1 MPDLAPLDLV
11 LRGGRVIDPET
22 GTDAIADVGV
32 DGDRIVA
39 IAVAD
44 GGPGERSAPLRGRMV
59 LDVRGCIVAP
69 GFIDLH
75 AHAQTLAGHRLQ
87 ALDGV
92 TTALDLEV
100 GRSPVALG
108 YAAAAAEGMPLHH
121 GFSAAWTAARMHVLA
136 GRPLD
141 GQLETALDGLGDPRW
156 QVAASPEQVRR
167 ILALVEADLADG
179 ALGIGLPVGY
189 AQGTDVEEY
198 TAAAALA
205 AAASAPT
212 FTHARDLVEVRPDV
226 LVDGAEEVVQAA
238 ARTGAHMHYCH
249 VNSTSAQ
256 HTDRVLGVL
265 DRAVA
270 EGSRVTVEAYP
281 YGSGMTAVGAQF
293 LAPDQLAPRGL
304 RPDSLTVLATGER
317 IASADRLLE
326 LRAAAPGTLVAVAFV
341 EDEAGL
347 ADGGFLRRALAAPG
361 TIVASDS
368 VPPVDPADGSTD
380 LPEWPLRPTARAHPR
395 TAGTYTRSLR
405 LLTGAVGEPWSDAL
419 ARCSLLPA
427 RVLESVAP
435 AMRRKGRLQVGAD
448 ADVVVIDPAVL
459 EDRATYLVG
468 TTPPRQ
474 ADPRRLSVGGP
485 ASGRMPASRQVRQDR
500 RAAARPAPTSRH
512 VRPGRRSRVVRALG
526 RRT

>member
-1 MPDLAPLDLV
+1 MADASRPELV

-22 GTDAIADVGV
+22 GLDAVRDVGLAGGAVVGVSTEPLDGAVVV
-32 DGDRIVA
+32 DVT
-39 IAVAD
+39 
-44 GGPGERSAPLRGRMV
+44 
-59 LDVRGCIVAP
+59 GCIVAP
-69 GFIDLH
+69 GFVDLH
-75 AHAQTLAGHRLQ
+75 SHAQTLAGHRLQ

-100 GRSPVALG
+100 GRSPVALA
-108 YAAAAAEGMPLHH
+108 YAVAAAEGMPLHH
-121 GFSAAWTAARMHVLA
+121 GFSASWTAARMHVLA

-141 GQLETALDGLGDPRW
+141 GLLRTTLDGLGDPRW
-156 QVAASPEQVRR
+156 QQAAPAEAVRR
-167 ILALVEADLADG
+167 ILDLVQGDLADG

-189 AQGTDVEEY
+189 AQDTDVEEY
-198 TAAAALA
+198 LAAAALA
-205 AAASAPT
+205 AAAGAPT

-226 LVDGAEEVVQAA
+226 RIDGAEEVVQAA

-249 VNSTSAQ
+249 VNSTSAR
-256 HTDRVLGVL
+256 HTDRVLALL

-304 RPDSLTVLATGER
+304 RPDDLTVLATGER
-317 IASADRLLE
+317 LAGVDRLLE
-326 LRAAAPGTLVAVAFV
+326 LRDTAPGTLVAVAFV
-341 EDEAGL
+341 DDAEGL
-347 ADGGFLRRALAAPG
+347 AVDGFLRRALAAPG

-405 LLTGAVGEPWSDAL
+405 LLVDAVGEPWSDAL

-427 RVLESVAP
+427 RVVQGVAP
-435 AMRRKGRLQVGAD
+435 AMRRKGRLQVGMD
-448 ADVVVIDPAVL
+448 ADVVVLDPAVL
-459 EDRATYLVG
+459 ADHATYLEG
-468 TTPPRQ
+468 TTP
-474 ADPRRLSVGGP
+474 STG
-485 ASGRMPASRQVRQDR
+485 VRHLLVAGTPVIRDGELLPD
-500 RAAARPAPTSRH
+500 A
-512 VRPGRRSRVVRALG
+512 RPGRAIRAG
-526 RRT
+526 